1 MGARVGSYQSG
12 SVTNVCPER
21 TPIRGRAREA
31 TNSLGPPLS
40 KAIQRTGSTR
50 QLPRSAMEPLT
61 DRSLTLPRSRI
72 HIRTRDASERIAAS
86 YRKHP
91 GAAATYKQPHIRGRA
106 RGLGFAKPAN
116 GFEDRA
122 SAIHRR
128 SWRSARVPARAIRFH
143 DRPHLSAGMR

>member
-1 MGARVGSYQSG
+1 MDARAGSYQSG

-72 HIRTRDASERIAAS
+72 HIRTRDASELRIAAS

-106 RGLGFAKPAN
+106 RGLGF
-116 GFEDRA
+116 
-122 SAIHRR
+122 
-128 SWRSARVPARAIRFH
+128 
-143 DRPHLSAGMR
+143 